1 MIRREQR
8 EVCSF
13 EKYKIKNRISFDY
26 DFQRNNFA
34 NSQKVFRF
42 FSLFTALQKLR
53 GTSNVDGE
61 LNAIRMEYEK
71 IKDQPAVTSKDIIV
85 DPFLRR
91 ILLITLVLMIG
102 QQLSGID
109 AVNNSSLS

>member
-1 MIRREQR
+1 
-8 EVCSF
+8 
-13 EKYKIKNRISFDY
+13 
-26 DFQRNNFA
+26 
-34 NSQKVFRF
+34 
-42 FSLFTALQKLR
+42 
-53 GTSNVDGE
+53 
-61 LNAIRMEYEK
+61 MEYEK